1 MLNTLKQLLDNCFP
15 EETESKDE
23 HRKSHLAAAALMV
36 EIATI
41 DEHFDDREL
50 ATLSRELERQFQLP
64 QQGIERLT
72 EEARNRSR
80 ESTSL
85 YDFTQHINSEFSPA
99 EKFDLLV
106 GMWRIAYADGS
117 LDKYEEYM
125 VRKVSELIYLA
136 HGDFIRAKQIARQ
149 GQ

>member
-1 MLNTLKQLLDNCFP
+1 MLNKLKLLLDNCFP
-15 EETESKDE
+15 EQAQAEDE

-41 DEHFDDREL
+41 DEHFDEREL
-50 ATLSRELERQFQLP
+50 TTLTREIERQFQLP
-64 QQGIERLT
+64 QQGVERLAK
-72 EEARNRSR
+72 EARSRSQ

-85 YDFTQHINSEFSPA
+85 YDFTQHINSEFTSA

-149 GQ
+149 G

>member
-1 MLNTLKQLLDNCFP
+1 MLNRLKLLLDNCFP
-15 EETESKDE
+15 EEAETQDE
-23 HRKSHLAAAALMV
+23 QRKSHLAAAALMV

-50 ATLSRELERQFQLP
+50 ETLSKEIERQFQLP
-64 QQGIERLT
+64 GDGIERLVKK
-72 EEARNRSR
+72 ARNRSQ

-85 YDFTQHINSEFSPA
+85 YDFTQHINSEFDQS
-99 EKFDLLV
+99 EKFNLLV
-106 GMWRIAYADGS
+106 GMWRVAYADGN

-136 HGDFIRAKQIARQ
+136 HGDFIRAKQLARQ
-149 GQ
+149 G

>member
-1 MLNTLKQLLDNCFP
+1 MLNKLKLLLENCFP
-15 EETESKDE
+15 EEAEIEDE

-41 DEHFDDREL
+41 DEHFDEREL
-50 ATLSRELERQFQLP
+50 ATLTQEIERQFQLP
-64 QQGIERLT
+64 QDGIKKLA
-72 EEARNRSR
+72 EEARSRSK

-85 YDFTQHINSEFSPA
+85 YDFTQHINSEFDQS

-125 VRKVSELIYLA
+125 VRKVSEMIYLA

-149 GQ
+149 G